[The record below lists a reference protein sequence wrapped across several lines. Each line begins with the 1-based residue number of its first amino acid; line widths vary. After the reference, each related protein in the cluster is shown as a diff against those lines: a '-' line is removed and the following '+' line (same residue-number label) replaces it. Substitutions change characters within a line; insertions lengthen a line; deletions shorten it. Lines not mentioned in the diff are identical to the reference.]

1 MQPDLTDGRCSVA
14 SDGGSETMPRATLRL
29 SVPDVIWIGDLSR
42 QNPDLRLRVL
52 AAVQNGEYGV
62 ALVEL
67 SAPDPD
73 TAIAEIRSYDSI
85 AEIHRL
91 SDGGEQT
98 LIQLETTVPLLLEP
112 IQRSGVP
119 LEMPFTIQNG
129 TVVWEVTTSRD
140 RLSKLG
146 EHLDE
151 LGIPF
156 TVESIYQEVEAER
169 LLTDNQWDILS
180 TAAEL
185 GYYDTPRR
193 CTQEDLADALGIAK
207 STCSETLHRA
217 EERVIK
223 RFIDSRAERDD
234 SERLKN
240 PA

>member
-1 MQPDLTDGRCSVA
+1 
-14 SDGGSETMPRATLRL
+14 MPRATLTL

-42 QNPDLRLRVL
+42 RNPELRLRVL
-52 AAVQNGEYGV
+52 AAVQNSQHGV

-67 SAPDPD
+67 SAPDTED
-73 TAIAEIRSYDSI
+73 ALAELRSYDSI
-85 AEIHRL
+85 VEVQRL
-91 SDGGEQT
+91 SDEGDEV
-98 LIQLETTVPLLLEP
+98 LVQLETTVPLLLEP
-112 IQRSGVP
+112 LQQSGVP

-129 TVVWEVTTSRD
+129 NVVWEVTASRD

-146 EHLDE
+146 EHLDQ

-156 TVESIYQEVEAER
+156 TVDSIYQEIESEQ
-169 LLTDNQWDILS
+169 LLTENQWEILS
-180 TAAEL
+180 TAAER

-223 RFIDSRAERDD
+223 RFIDSRTEGDD
-234 SERLKN
+234 PERLKN